1 MGSVTLCSRF
11 AIFVAKDVG
20 KQLLLRSAALSVQ
33 LGLMCNALTSKSSG
47 WRNVRLNPSK
57 RARLPAHRFGSRTH
71 FSFMH
76 GLPGSMSRPRQNA
89 WFCRRTHGVRT
100 T

>member
-20 KQLLLRSAALSVQ
+20 RQLLLRSAALSVQ

-47 WRNVRLNPSK
+47 CRSVKLKPSK

-71 FSFMH
+71 LSVVH
-76 GLPGSMSRPRQNA
+76 GLPGSISLPLQKA

>member
-33 LGLMCNALTSKSSG
+33 LGLICNALTSNNSG
-47 WRNVRLNPSK
+47 CRRVRLKPSK
-57 RARLPAHRFGSRTH
+57 RARLPAHRFGSGAH
-71 FSFMH
+71 LVFVQGF
-76 GLPGSMSRPRQNA
+76 PGSISLPLQKA

>member
-20 KQLLLRSAALSVQ
+20 KQLLLRNAALSVQ
-33 LGLMCNALTSKSSG
+33 LGLMCNALTSNNSG
-47 WRNVRLNPSK
+47 CRRVRLNPSK

-71 FSFMH
+71 FSFMQ
-76 GLPGSMSRPRQNA
+76 GLPGSMSRPRQKA

>member
-1 MGSVTLCSRF
+1 MCSRF

-47 WRNVRLNPSK
+47 WRNVRLKPSK
-57 RARLPAHRFGSRTH
+57 RARLPAHRFGSGTH
-71 FSFMH
+71 FSFMQ
-76 GLPGSMSRPRQNA
+76 GLPGSMIRPRQNA

>member
-20 KQLLLRSAALSVQ
+20 KQLRFRNAALSVQ
-33 LGLMCNALTSKSSG
+33 LGLICNAFTSNSSG
-47 WRNVRLNPSK
+47 CLKVRLNPSK
-57 RARLPAHRFGSRTH
+57 RARLPAHRFGSGTH

-76 GLPGSMSRPRQNA
+76 GLPGSMSRPRQKA

>member
-20 KQLLLRSAALSVQ
+20 RQLLLRSAALSVQ
-33 LGLMCNALTSKSSG
+33 LGLICKAFTSNSSG
-47 WRNVRLNPSK
+47 WRNVRLKPSK
-57 RARLPAHRFGSRTH
+57 RARLPAQRFGSGAH
-71 FSFMH
+71 LVFAHAF
-76 GLPGSMSRPRQNA
+76 PGSMSRPRQNA
-89 WFCRRTHGVRT
+89 WFCRRTHGVLT

>member
-1 MGSVTLCSRF
+1 MCSRF

-47 WRNVRLNPSK
+47 WRRVRLKPSK
-57 RARLPAHRFGSRTH
+57 RARLPAQRLGSGTH
-71 FSFMH
+71 FSFIQ
-76 GLPGSMSRPRQNA
+76 GLPGSISLPLQKA
-89 WFCRRTHGVRT
+89 WFCRRTQGVRT